1 MAQLAVSS
9 VVNVSINMA
18 PTAAAARDFGALLVL
33 GSSSVIDTQERL
45 RLYSNLEAVTADFG
59 SSAPEYLAAQKYFS
73 QSPRPA
79 VLYIGRWARVA
90 TSGLLH
96 GKILNSAEQD
106 INAFKAITA
115 GSLTMSIDGTVRN
128 LTAIN
133 LSGVSNLNGVA
144 SAITTKLL
152 TNATCVWNAAQQQFD
167 IISTTTGTSSSV
179 SYAADGAV
187 ASLLGMQASQALP
200 PVAGIGGESLSAT
213 VQKLAEKSAGWYGVT
228 VADSSLLEADI
239 LATAELVE
247 GLDRAR
253 IFGVSTADSNVLSSV
268 SNSDIAYKLAQKNLS
283 RTVVQYSSSTP
294 YAVASL
300 FGRAFSVNFQGNNTT
315 ITLKFKQEPTVGA
328 EELSSNQ
335 AAALKAKKA
344 NVFVQYDNDTAI
356 IQEGVM
362 CSGMFIDERH
372 GLDWLQND
380 LQTAVWNLHYTG
392 SSKIP
397 QTEQGMNRYCAVI
410 EDRLEQAVRNGLVAP
425 GVWQGDSFGV
435 LQAGDYLAKGYYVF
449 VNSIDAQSQADREA
463 RKAPP
468 IQVAIKL
475 AGAVHFV
482 DVLVNVN
489 R

>member
-18 PTAAAARDFGALLVL
+18 PTAAATRDFGALLVL
-33 GSSSVIDTQERL
+33 GSSAVIDTQERL
-45 RLYSNLEAVTADFG
+45 RLYNNLESVTADFG
-59 SSAPEYLAAQKYFS
+59 STAPEYLAAQKYFS

-79 VLYIGRWARVA
+79 VLYIGRWAKVA
-90 TSGLLH
+90 SSGLLH
-96 GKILNSAEQD
+96 GKILSTAEQD
-106 INAFKAITA
+106 INLFKAITA
-115 GSLTMSIDGTVRN
+115 GTMSLNVDGTARS

-133 LSGVSNLNGVA
+133 LSSISNLNGVA
-144 SAITTKLL
+144 SAITAKLSP
-152 TNATCVWNAAQQQFD
+152 NASCVWNAGLQQFD
-167 IISTTTGTSSSV
+167 IISITTGSSSSV
-179 SYAADGAV
+179 GYAADGAV

-200 PVAGIGGESLSAT
+200 PVAGIAAESLTAT
-213 VQKLAEKSAGWYGVT
+213 VQNLAEKTAGWYGVT
-228 VADSSLLEADI
+228 VADAALSEADI
-239 LATAELVE
+239 LATADLIE
-247 GLDRAR
+247 GLDRTR
-253 IFGVSTADSNVLSSV
+253 IFGVTTSDSNALSSV
-268 SNSDIAYKLAQKNLS
+268 STADIAYKLAQKKLN

-294 YAVASL
+294 YAAASL

-315 ITLKFKQEPTVGA
+315 ITLKFKQEPTVVA
-328 EELSSNQ
+328 EEITSNQ
-335 AAALKAKKA
+335 AAALRAKKA
-344 NVFVQYDNDTAI
+344 NVFVEYDNDTAI

-362 CSGMFIDERH
+362 SSGMFIDERH

-380 LQTAVWNLHYTG
+380 LQTAIWNLQYTG

-397 QTEQGMNRYCAVI
+397 QTEQGMNRFCAVI
-410 EDRLEQAVRNGLVAP
+410 EARLDQAVRNGLVAP

-435 LQAGDYLAKGYYVF
+435 LQPGDYLAKGYYVY
-449 VNSIDAQSQADREA
+449 VNSIDQQSQADREA

>member
-18 PTAAAARDFGALLVL
+18 PTAAATRDFGALLVL
-33 GSSSVIDTQERL
+33 GSSAVIDTLERY
-45 RLYSNLEAVTADFG
+45 RSYSNLEAVIGDFG
-59 SSAPEYLAAQKYFS
+59 TSAPEYLAAQKYFA

-79 VLYIGRWARVA
+79 VLYIGRWAKVA

-96 GKILNSAEQD
+96 GKILTNAEQD
-106 INAFKAITA
+106 LTAFKAITA
-115 GSLTMSIDGTVRN
+115 GTMSITVDGTVRS

-144 SAITTKLL
+144 SAIAAKLSP
-152 TNATCVWNAAQQQFD
+152 NANCVWNAVLKQFD
-167 IISTTTGTSSSV
+167 IISATTGTSSSV

-200 PVAGIGGESLSAT
+200 PVAGIAAETLVSAIGSL
-213 VQKLAEKSAGWYGVT
+213 VEKTAGWYGVT
-228 VADSSLLEADI
+228 VADSGLLEADI
-239 LATAELVE
+239 LAAADLIE
-247 GLDRAR
+247 GLDRSR
-253 IFGVSTADSNVLSSV
+253 IFGVTTADTAALSSV
-268 SNSDIAYKLAQKNLS
+268 ATTDIAYKLAQKNLS
-283 RTVVQYSSSTP
+283 RTLVQYSSSSP

-300 FGRAFSVNFQGNNTT
+300 FGRAFSVNFRGNNTT
-315 ITLKFKQEPTVGA
+315 ITLKFKQEPTVVA
-328 EELSSNQ
+328 EEITTSQ
-335 AAALKAKKA
+335 AAALRAKKA
-344 NVFVQYDNDTAI
+344 NVFVEYDNDTAI

-362 CSGMFIDERH
+362 CSGAFIDERH

-380 LQTAVWNLHYTG
+380 LQTAIWNLHYTG
-392 SSKIP
+392 ATKVP

-425 GVWQGDSFGV
+425 GVWRGDSFGV
-435 LQAGDYLAKGYYVF
+435 LQPGDYLAKGYYVYT
-449 VNSIDAQSQADREA
+449 NSIDTQSQADREA